1 MSIQIETRTLSLSL
15 RQVYM
20 TAYDQVLRMHQFDA
34 LESERRPGAALLMQA
49 NDCNDVMANL
59 LHLRIPLERYKRVLR
74 HQRRLCM
81 VRSELR

>member
-20 TAYDQVLRMHQFDA
+20 TVYDQVRGCTQFDE
-34 LESERRPGAALLMQA
+34 LKSERRPGAALMRA

-74 HQRRLCM
+74 LQRSLCV
-81 VRSELR
+81 VRGALR